1 MTPPPLTYP
10 NYNLSKEGGNELEV
24 DKLVYI
30 YTSNVGQRELRR
42 AERTMRGRGNEG
54 GGGV

>member
-1 MTPPPLTYP
+1 M
-10 NYNLSKEGGNELEV
+10 EV